1 MRITDIREQTGALQT
16 SMRNAFIDFSQMT
29 VSLVAVVTDVVREG
43 KPVVGYGFNANG
55 RYAQGGILRERLIPR
70 ILAAEP
76 DTLIDETGDNIDP
89 FAVFTAMMT
98 NEKPGGH
105 GDRAI
110 AVAALDMAVWDA
122 VAKIAQVPLWKMLAD
137 RFNGGKSDGRVL
149 VYPGGGYYY
158 PDGNLG
164 KLRDEMQS
172 YLDDGYTIV
181 KMKIGAA
188 DLATDL
194 KRIET
199 VIDVVDGDG
208 GRLAVDANGKFDLET
223 AIAYAKG
230 MTPYGLFWYE
240 EAGDPL
246 DYALQA
252 ELANHYD
259 GPFATGENLFSHQ
272 DIRNLLRYGGL
283 DAAKDWIMPDPAL
296 AMGLTEG
303 LKIIEAA
310 EQTGWPRRRIV
321 LHGGTQLALAMSA
334 GLQLGGTET
343 YPLMF
348 QPYGGFADGTPID
361 KGYATLPDLPGLGI
375 EGKSRLYE
383 VMKPLGE

>member
-1 MRITDIREQTGALQT
+1 MRIVDIREKTGALAT
-16 SMRNAFIDFSQMT
+16 TMRNAFIDFSQMT
-29 VSLVAVVTDVVREG
+29 ISLVAVVTDVVRDG

-70 ILAAEP
+70 ILKADPQTLLDTAE
-76 DTLIDETGDNIDP
+76 DNIDP
-89 FAVFTAMMT
+89 FRVFAAMMT

-105 GDRAI
+105 GDRAV

-122 VAKIAQVPLWKMLAD
+122 VAKIASKPMWKLLSE
-137 RFNGGKSDGRVL
+137 RFNKGHADPKVL

-158 PDGNLG
+158 PDGNLQ
-164 KLRDEMQS
+164 KLKDEMQS
-172 YLDDGYTIV
+172 YLDSGYSVV

-188 DLATDL
+188 DLATDI
-194 KRIET
+194 KRIEA
-199 VIDVVDGDG
+199 VIDVVGDG
-208 GRLAVDANGKFDLET
+208 AKLAVDANGKFDLAT
-223 AIAYAKG
+223 ALAYGKA

-252 ELANHYD
+252 ELAKHY
-259 GPFATGENLFSHQ
+259 GGSFATGENLFSHQ
-272 DIRNLLRYGGL
+272 DIRNLLRYGAL
-283 DAAKDWIMPDPAL
+283 DPAKDWIMPDPAL

-303 LKIIEAA
+303 LRIIEAA
-310 EQTGWPRRRIV
+310 EAEGWPRRRIV
-321 LHGGTQLALAMSA
+321 LHGGTQLALSMAA

-348 QPYGGFADGTPID
+348 QPYGGFADAIPVEG
-361 KGYATLPDLPGLGI
+361 GYVALPDAPGLGI
-375 EGKSRLYE
+375 EVKAKLYD
-383 VMKPLGE
+383 VMKTLVD

>member
-1 MRITDIREQTGALQT
+1 MRIVDIREKTGTLAT
-16 SMRNAFIDFSQMT
+16 TMRNAFIDFSQMT
-29 VSLVAVVTDVVREG
+29 VSLVAVVTDVIRDG
-43 KPVVGYGFNANG
+43 HPVVGYGFNANG

-70 ILAAEP
+70 ILKADP
-76 DTLIDETGDNIDP
+76 KTLLDADGANIDP
-89 FAVFTAMMT
+89 FKVFAAMMT

-105 GDRAI
+105 GDRAV

-122 VAKIAQVPLWKMLAD
+122 TAKIAGVPLWKLLAE
-137 RFNGGKSDGRVL
+137 RFNKGQADDKVL

-158 PDGNLG
+158 PDGNMQ
-164 KLRDEMQS
+164 KLKDEMQS
-172 YLDDGYTIV
+172 YLDDGYTVV

-188 DLATDL
+188 DLATDIA
-194 KRIET
+194 RIEA
-199 VIDVVDGDG
+199 VIEVVGEG
-208 GRLAVDANGKFDLET
+208 SRLAVDANGKFDLET
-223 AIAYAKG
+223 ALAYGKA

-252 ELANHYD
+252 KLAKHYS

-272 DIRNLLRYGGL
+272 DIRNLLRYGAL
-283 DAAKDWIMPDPAL
+283 DPKKDWIMPDPAL

-303 LKIIEAA
+303 LRIIEAA
-310 EQTGWPRRRIV
+310 EKEGWPRRRIV
-321 LHGGTQLALAMSA
+321 LHGGTQLALSMAA

-348 QPYGGFADGTPID
+348 QPYGGFADGVPVD
-361 KGYATLPDLPGLGI
+361 AGYVALPDAPGLGI
-375 EGKSRLYE
+375 EMKAKLFA
-383 VMKPLGE
+383 VMKTLAD

>member
-1 MRITDIREQTGALQT
+1 MRIIDIREQTGALQT
-16 SMRNAFIDFSQMT
+16 TMRNAFIDFSQMT
-29 VSLVAVVTDVVREG
+29 VSLVAVVTDVVRDG

-55 RYAQGGILRERLIPR
+55 RYGQGGILRERLIPR
-70 ILAAEP
+70 ILAADP

-105 GDRAI
+105 GDRAV

-122 VAKIAQVPLWKMLAD
+122 VAKIAQVPLWKLLSD

-199 VIDVVDGDG
+199 VIDVVGGDG
-208 GRLAVDANGKFDLET
+208 GRLAVDANGKFDLDT
-223 AIAYAKG
+223 AIAYAHG
-230 MTPYGLFWYE
+230 MKPYGLFWYE

-246 DYALQA
+246 DYALQT

-283 DAAKDWIMPDPAL
+283 DSAKDWIMPDPAL

-321 LHGGTQLALAMSA
+321 LHGGTQLSLSMSA

-348 QPYGGFADGTPID
+348 QPYGGFADGAPIED
-361 KGYATLPDLPGLGI
+361 GYTKLPDLPGLGI
-375 EGKSRLYE
+375 EGKAKLFE
-383 VMKPLGE
+383 VMRPLGE

>member
-1 MRITDIREQTGALQT
+1 MRIVDIREQTGALAT

-29 VSLVAVVTDVVREG
+29 VSLVAVVTDVIRDG

-70 ILAAEP
+70 ILKADP
-76 DTLIDETGDNIDP
+76 QTLLDESGDHIDP
-89 FAVFTAMMT
+89 FKVFACMMT

-105 GDRAI
+105 GDRAV

-122 VAKIAQVPLWKMLAD
+122 TAKIAGVPLWKLLAD
-137 RFNGGKSDGRVL
+137 RFNGGKADEKVL

-158 PDGNLG
+158 PDGNMQML
-164 KLRDEMQS
+164 KDEMQS
-172 YLDDGYTIV
+172 YLDDGYEVV
-181 KMKIGAA
+181 KMKVGAA
-188 DLATDL
+188 DIATDV
-194 KRIET
+194 KRIDA
-199 VIDVVDGDG
+199 VIEVVGDG
-208 GRLAVDANGKFDLET
+208 KFLAVDVNGKFDLET
-223 AIAYAKG
+223 AIEFGKAI
-230 MTPYGLFWYE
+230 TPYDLFWYE

-252 ELANHYD
+252 ELSKHYA
-259 GPFATGENLFSHQ
+259 GSFATGENLFSHQ

-283 DAAKDWIMPDPAL
+283 DPKKDWIMPDPAL

-303 LKIIEAA
+303 LRIIEAA
-310 EQTGWPRRRIV
+310 ETEGWPRRRIV
-321 LHGGTQLALAMSA
+321 LHGGTQLALSMAA

-348 QPYGGFADGTPID
+348 QPYGGFADGIPIE
-361 KGYATLPDLPGLGI
+361 KGYTRLPDAPGLGI
-375 EGKSRLYE
+375 EVKAKLYE

>member
-310 EQTGWPRRRIV
+310 EQTGWP
-321 LHGGTQLALAMSA
+321 
-334 GLQLGGTET
+334 
-343 YPLMF
+343 
-348 QPYGGFADGTPID
+348 
-361 KGYATLPDLPGLGI
+361 
-375 EGKSRLYE
+375 
-383 VMKPLGE
+383 

>member
-1 MRITDIREQTGALQT
+1 MRIVDIREQTGALQT

-29 VSLVAVVTDVVREG
+29 VSLVAVVTDVVRDG

-70 ILAAEP
+70 ILAADP
-76 DTLIDETGDNIDP
+76 ATLVDETGNNIDP

-122 VAKIAQVPLWKMLAD
+122 VAKIAGLPLWKLLSD
-137 RFNGGKSDGRVL
+137 RFNGGKADGRVL

-158 PDGNLG
+158 PDGNLN

-199 VIDVVDGDG
+199 VIDVVGGDG
-208 GRLAVDANGKFDLET
+208 GRLAVDANGKFDLQT
-223 AIAYAKG
+223 AIDYAKG

-272 DIRNLLRYGGL
+272 DIRNLLRYGDL
-283 DAAKDWIMPDPAL
+283 DPKKDWIMPDPAL

-303 LKIIEAA
+303 LKIIETA
-310 EQTGWPRRRIV
+310 ESEGWPRRRIV

-348 QPYGGFADGTPID
+348 QPYGGFADDTPIAD
-361 KGYATLPDLPGLGI
+361 GYTTLPDLPGLGI
-375 EGKSRLYE
+375 EGKAKLFD